1 MQELAYALA
10 GGVEPAPWWKESHER
25 VLAATRALDWPAR
38 SLDVE
43 AQASRVV
50 GDEFYEMLNSAVT
63 GLAPAQWLV
72 SLAEKAGRLLAPP
85 SATAMVTGS
94 GSGRCCAGWP

>member
-1 MQELAYALA
+1 MPWQAAWNPRP
-10 GGVEPAPWWKESHER
+10 GGRSLYER

-50 GDEFYEMLNSAVT
+50 GDEFVRDAQLRGDRAGPGPVA
-63 GLAPAQWLV
+63 GLA
-72 SLAEKAGRLLAPP
+72 S
-85 SATAMVTGS
+85 
-94 GSGRCCAGWP
+94 

>member
-1 MQELAYALA
+1 MRELAYALA
-10 GGVEPAPWWKESHER
+10 GGVEPAPWWRESHER
-25 VLAATRALDWPAR
+25 VLAAARALDWPAR

-72 SLAEKAGRLLAPP
+72 SLAEKAGAAQHRHPQ
-85 SATAMVTGS
+85 
-94 GSGRCCAGWP
+94 RRW